1 MSGKQKLYETF
12 NQLIQ
17 TESYDQITIKD
28 FIKEAKVN
36 RNTFYYH
43 FSDMDSFLKEYLD
56 DKVLF
61 DVEKLIL
68 ENKLAKA
75 YDILIDYVKDNKKA
89 FIHILENQ
97 KGIDVID
104 YAFHTSI
111 RMNIQKILY
120 DYEPILKIYLPDEF
134 MIHFAHEIAEEYL
147 KAIKL
152 QIYNNTNPEMLKKL
166 FVLYSESISS
176 KLVRVARAKI
186 FDNEQK

>member
-1 MSGKQKLYETF
+1 MSGKQKLYDTF
-12 NQLIQ
+12 SRLIQ
-17 TESYDQITIKD
+17 EECYDDITIKD

-56 DKVLF
+56 DKILF
-61 DVEKLIL
+61 DVEKLII
-68 ENKLAKA
+68 ENKLAQA

-89 FIHILENQ
+89 FINILLQQ

-120 DYEPILKIYLPDEF
+120 DYEPILKVQLPDEF
-134 MIHFAHEIAEEYL
+134 MIYFAHEIAEEFL

-186 FDNEQK
+186 FE

>member
-1 MSGKQKLYETF
+1 MSGKQKLYSTF
-12 NQLIQ
+12 NELIQ
-17 TESYDQITIKD
+17 KESYDEITIKD
-28 FIKEAKVN
+28 FIKIANVN

-56 DKVLF
+56 DQILF
-61 DVEKLIL
+61 DVSKLII
-68 ENKLAKA
+68 ENKLSKA
-75 YDILIDYVKDNKKA
+75 YDLLIDYVKEHKKT
-89 FIHILENQ
+89 FINILQNQ
-97 KGIDVID
+97 KGVDVID

-152 QIYNNTNPEMLKKL
+152 QIYSNTNPEMLKKL

-186 FDNEQK
+186 FD